1 MNYETIQYETE
12 GPIAWISLNRPDKL
26 NAINPAMVNE
36 LKHATDRAQ
45 VNDDV
50 RVIVL
55 KGEGRAFSAGLDLE
69 PRVDQNLESEDDVA
83 RLKANLKSHFEM
95 TLRFWD
101 SPKPTIAAV
110 HTYCIGAGLEL
121 ALACDLTIAA
131 HDCRFGAPEVLYGSG
146 VIALLLPYVCGPKR
160 AKEIMLTGTDRITTE
175 QAVEWGLVNRAVK
188 EKKLIQRAREL
199 AHEIARNDRLAVQIS
214 KQAINTAMEIGSM
227 REALKHALE
236 LEMAIETTETPA
248 SKEFDEILR
257 TQGIRA
263 ALEWREDKLGHHG
276 RVMRHEIG

>member
-1 MNYETIQYETE
+1 MNYETISYETE
-12 GPIAWISLNRPDKL
+12 GPIAWITLDRPEKL
-26 NAINPAMVNE
+26 NAINPTMVQE

-45 VNDDV
+45 VNDEV

-55 KGEGRAFSAGLDLE
+55 KGEGSAFSAGLDLE
-69 PRVDQNLESEDDVA
+69 PRIDQDLSSEEDVN
-83 RLKANLKSHFEM
+83 RLKSNLKEHFEM

-121 ALACDLTIAA
+121 ALACDLAIAA
-131 HDCRFGAPEVLYGSG
+131 HDCRFGAPEVMYGSG
-146 VIALLLPYVCGPKR
+146 VIALLLPYICGPRR
-160 AKEIMLTGTDRITTE
+160 AKEIMLTGNDRITTE
-175 QAVEWGLVNRAVK
+175 QAVEWGLVNRAVQ
-188 EKKLIQRAREL
+188 ESNLVQRAREL
-199 AHEIARNDRLAVQIS
+199 ALEIARNDRLAVQIS

-236 LEMAIETTETPA
+236 LELAIETTETPA

-263 ALEWREDKLGHHG
+263 ALEWRNEKLGHHG

>member
-1 MNYETIQYETE
+1 MNYETISYETE
-12 GPIAWISLNRPDKL
+12 GPIAWITLDRPEKL
-26 NAINPAMVNE
+26 NAINPAMVQE

-45 VNDDV
+45 VNDEV

-69 PRVDQNLESEDDVA
+69 PRIDQDLSSEEDVD
-83 RLKANLKSHFEM
+83 RLKSSLKEHFEM

-121 ALACDLTIAA
+121 ALACDLAIAA
-131 HDCRFGAPEVLYGSG
+131 HDCRFGAPEVMYGSG
-146 VIALLLPYVCGPKR
+146 VIALLLPYVCGPRR
-160 AKEIMLTGTDRITTE
+160 AKEIMLTGSDRITTE
-175 QAVEWGLVNRAVK
+175 QAVEWGLVNRAVQ
-188 EKKLIQRAREL
+188 ESNLVQRAREL
-199 AHEIARNDRLAVQIS
+199 ALDIARNDRLAVQIS

-257 TQGIRA
+257 TKGIRA

>member
-1 MNYETIQYETE
+1 MNYETISYETE
-12 GPIAWISLNRPDKL
+12 GPIAWITLDRPEKL
-26 NAINPAMVNE
+26 NAINPAMVQE

-45 VNDDV
+45 VNDEV

-69 PRVDQNLESEDDVA
+69 PRIDQDLSNEEDVD
-83 RLKANLKSHFEM
+83 RLKSNLKEHFEM

-121 ALACDLTIAA
+121 ALACDLAIAA
-131 HDCRFGAPEVLYGSG
+131 HDCRFGAPEVMYGSG
-146 VIALLLPYVCGPKR
+146 VIALLLPYVCGPRR
-160 AKEIMLTGTDRITTE
+160 AKEIMLTGSDRITTE
-175 QAVEWGLVNRAVK
+175 QAVEWGLVNRAVQ
-188 EKKLIQRAREL
+188 ESNLVQRAREL
-199 AHEIARNDRLAVQIS
+199 ALEIARNDRLAVQIS

-227 REALKHALE
+227 RDALKHALE
-236 LEMAIETTETPA
+236 LELAIETTETPA

-263 ALEWREDKLGHHG
+263 ALEWREEKLGHHG

>member
-1 MNYETIQYETE
+1 MNYETISYETE
-12 GPIAWISLNRPDKL
+12 GPIAWITLDRPEKL
-26 NAINPAMVNE
+26 NAINPAMVQE

-45 VNDDV
+45 VNDEV

-69 PRVDQNLESEDDVA
+69 PRIDQDLSNEEDVD
-83 RLKANLKSHFEM
+83 RLKSNLKEHFEM

-121 ALACDLTIAA
+121 ALACDLAIAA
-131 HDCRFGAPEVLYGSG
+131 HDCRFGAPEVMYGSG
-146 VIALLLPYVCGPKR
+146 VIALLLPYVCGPRR
-160 AKEIMLTGTDRITTE
+160 AKEIMLTGSDRITTE
-175 QAVEWGLVNRAVK
+175 QAVEWGLVNRAVQ
-188 EKKLIQRAREL
+188 ESNLVQRAREL
-199 AHEIARNDRLAVQIS
+199 ALDIARNDRLAVQIS

-227 REALKHALE
+227 RDALKHALE
-236 LEMAIETTETPA
+236 LELAIETTETPA

-263 ALEWREDKLGHHG
+263 ALEWREEKLGHHG

>member
-1 MNYETIQYETE
+1 MKYETIKYETE
-12 GPIAWISLNRPDKL
+12 GPIGWITLNRPDKL
-26 NAINPAMVNE
+26 NAINATMVDE

-45 VNDDV
+45 VNDEV

-55 KGEGRAFSAGLDLE
+55 KGEGRAFSAGLDLQ
-69 PRVDQNLESEDDVA
+69 PRIEQDLSSEEDLA
-83 RLKANLKSHFEM
+83 RLKADLKNHFDM

-121 ALACDLTIAA
+121 ALACDLTLAA

-146 VIALLLPYVCGPKR
+146 VITMLLPYICGPKR
-160 AKEIMLTGTDRITTE
+160 AKEILLTGTDRITTA
-175 QAVEWGLVNRAVK
+175 QAVEWGLVNRAVQ
-188 EKKLIQRAREL
+188 EKNLVKRAREL
-199 AHEIARNDRLAVQIS
+199 AEAIARNDRLAVQIC
-214 KQAINTAMEIGSM
+214 KQAVNTAMEIGSM

-236 LEMAIETTETPA
+236 LELAIETTETPT

-257 TQGIRA
+257 TKGIRA

>member
-1 MNYETIQYETE
+1 M
-12 GPIAWISLNRPDKL
+12 
-26 NAINPAMVNE
+26 
-36 LKHATDRAQ
+36 
-45 VNDDV
+45 
-50 RVIVL
+50 
-55 KGEGRAFSAGLDLE
+55 
-69 PRVDQNLESEDDVA
+69 
-83 RLKANLKSHFEM
+83 
-95 TLRFWD
+95 
-101 SPKPTIAAV
+101 
-110 HTYCIGAGLEL
+110 
-121 ALACDLTIAA
+121 
-131 HDCRFGAPEVLYGSG
+131 
-146 VIALLLPYVCGPKR
+146 
-160 AKEIMLTGTDRITTE
+160 
-175 QAVEWGLVNRAVK
+175 K